1 VVGSLRRRVSESV
14 RTFAQ
19 VLRNRDLR
27 QLEGSWAAALVSGWA
42 FSVALVVYTYDIGGA
57 ALVGV
62 AYAIKLAPAALA
74 AAPLAALA
82 DRHSRKRMLVAAE
95 LGLAL
100 STIAIA
106 VAIELD
112 GPVAA
117 VIAVGCLQGVFMTV
131 LQPAV
136 SAMLPGLCERPDEL
150 TAANVVNST
159 IESLSIFAGPAIGG
173 IVLGFSG
180 SATLAAITAGG
191 FLLAALFAVRLPEDR
206 ATQPEGATAAEDTQE
221 SLAASVGAGFRAV
234 AGDRGLRTVVGL
246 MAAQTFVDGALGVLT
261 AVAALELL
269 HTGAAGI
276 GYLNSAIGVGAIAGS
291 IVAAGVLDRRLAPG
305 FATGLVL
312 WGLPIA
318 ILGVLSGEVAALFLF
333 GIVGIG
339 NVLIDVAGLTMLQRA
354 APEEMLARVFGVLET
369 LILTSVALGYLIAPL
384 LLELIGNE
392 GTFLLVGGLL
402 PALAVV
408 SWRSLDRLDEAASVP
423 TDALA
428 LLRELSFFA
437 PLELPALEDLA
448 RRSERVS
455 VPAGETLF
463 RQGDPGETFYVI
475 VSGEVEIVVDGQRAR
490 IEGPGEYFGE
500 IALLRELPRTATVVA
515 LDATELLALDGGY
528 FLAALG
534 GHPTSHAEADSA
546 AAARLAHMRPALATH

>member
-1 VVGSLRRRVSESV
+1 MVGSLRRRASESV

-27 QLEGSWAAALVSGWA
+27 RLEGSWAAALISGWA

-159 IESLSIFAGPAIGG
+159 IESLSIFVGPAIGG

-206 ATQPEGATAAEDTQE
+206 ATQPEGATAAEDAEE

-234 AGDRGLRTVVGL
+234 AGDRGLRTVVAL

-269 HTGAAGI
+269 HTGDAGI
-276 GYLNSAIGVGAIAGS
+276 GYLNSAIGMGAIVGS
-291 IVAAGVLDRRLAPG
+291 IVAAGLVGNRLAPG
-305 FATGLVL
+305 FTTGLVL

-318 ILGVLSGEVAALFLF
+318 IVGVLSGEVAALFLF

-369 LILTSVALGYLIAPL
+369 LILTSIALGSLIAPL

-448 RRSERVS
+448 RRSERAS

-475 VSGEVEIVVDGQRAR
+475 VAGQVEIVVDGQRAR

-534 GHPTSHAEADSA
+534 GHPTSRAEADSA